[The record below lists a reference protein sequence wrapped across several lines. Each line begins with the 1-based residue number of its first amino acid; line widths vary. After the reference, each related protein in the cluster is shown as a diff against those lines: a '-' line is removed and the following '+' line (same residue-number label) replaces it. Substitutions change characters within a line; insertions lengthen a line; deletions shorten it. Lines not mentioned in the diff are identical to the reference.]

1 MIEKYEWD
9 IESIACRR
17 RKIKKEEDKTR
28 KLERNNKKNK
38 GWMKLLKKREGDV
51 EEEKIRKEEN
61 KTIKERDNKKDRGN
75 ELIREKYEWYIQSM
89 KGKIRK
95 EKEEKL
101 IKEKTQ

>member
-1 MIEKYEWD
+1 M
-9 IESIACRR
+9 
-17 RKIKKEEDKTR
+17 
-28 KLERNNKKNK
+28 
-38 GWMKLLKKREGDV
+38 